1 MKRIIRNI
9 FIILALSI
17 ASQQV
22 LADDLNV
29 ISKNITGTP
38 ELLAKGKTVF
48 MSNCTTCHGPEGKG
62 NGPASVAFN
71 PKPRNFTA
79 ETFKQ
84 GSAPSQI
91 LFTISHGLGSMP
103 SFASMPLEDRM
114 AVIHYIYSLTPN
126 KAKESPASLAK
137 IGLGPDLKPLAG
149 FQGEQSNELPISFI
163 MERMATDGNVS
174 SLNPK
179 DLLAEQAKQK
189 ADSAVTTTPPPAPI
203 VPNLAR
209 GKQLFL
215 YCKTCHGDNGEG
227 TTLVQAPQIAGQDTD
242 YLISQIHKFQTGV
255 RGADPHDTT
264 GLKMRPMS
272 RILQSEEDVIHVAN
286 YIHGLQPTKQKL
298 TMDGGSAEKG
308 KPSFALCSSCHGA
321 DAKGTKALG
330 APALRYLQDWYILAQ
345 IHKFKAGYRGTDPRD
360 TGGAQMKGMAMTI
373 PNDQTVKDITTYL
386 ETLDSK

>member
-1 MKRIIRNI
+1 MKRKILILVLTLI
-9 FIILALSI
+9 FVNHL
-17 ASQQV
+17 V

-29 ISKNITGTP
+29 ISKNIVSTP

-48 MSNCTTCHGPEGKG
+48 MSNCSSCHGPEGLG
-62 NGPASVAFN
+62 NGPAAAAFN
-71 PKPRNFTA
+71 PKPRNFIV

-91 LFTISHGLGSMP
+91 LYTISHGLGSMP

-114 AVIHYIYSLTPN
+114 AVIHTIYSLTPN
-126 KAKESPASLAK
+126 KEKDTPASLAK
-137 IGLGPDLKPLAG
+137 IGLGPDLKPLAD
-149 FQGEQSNELPISFI
+149 FQGEQSTELPISFI

-179 DLLAEQAKQK
+179 DLIAEQEKQK
-189 ADSAVTTTPPPAPI
+189 ADSAVVTTPPPAP
-203 VPNLAR
+203 VTPNLAR
-209 GKQLFL
+209 GKQLFV
-215 YCKTCHGDNGEG
+215 YCKTCHGENGEG
-227 TTLVQAPQIAGQDTD
+227 STLAEAPQIAGLDTE
-242 YLISQIHKFQTGV
+242 YIISQIHKFQTGI

-272 RILQSEEDVIHVAN
+272 RQLRSEEDIIHVAN
-286 YIHGLQPTKQKL
+286 TIHGLKPLKQAL
-298 TMDGGSAEKG
+298 TMFGGNAEKG
-308 KPSFALCSSCHGA
+308 KASFALCSSCHGA
-321 DAKGTKALG
+321 DAKGNKALN
-330 APALRYLQDWYILAQ
+330 APSLLYLQDWYILAQ

-373 PNDQTVKDITTYL
+373 QDDQTVKDITTYL